1 MSLPTLTTSQRSI
14 RLPDDVKERAARWVQ
29 TQTATAH
36 RSPSDAPFRRMID
49 FWFAAIAWAVS
60 HNLTP
65 VEKAQGDK
73 FVSIGPN
80 PNDVRLQPWRSHL
93 LSLLAIHTFGHDDPQ
108 AQDPAAIVD
117 LANRYAEAGAEAL
130 VTHLESARE
139 FAVPMLYRVTDMFL
153 DEFKRSVEGKT
164 HVY

>member
-1 MSLPTLTTSQRSI
+1 
-14 RLPDDVKERAARWVQ
+14 
-29 TQTATAH
+29 
-36 RSPSDAPFRRMID
+36 MID

-80 PNDVRLQPWRSHL
+80 PNDVRLQPWRSQL
-93 LSLLAIHTFGHDDPQ
+93 LALLAIHSFGHEDSQ

-117 LANRYAEAGAEAL
+117 LANRYAEAGAEPL
-130 VTHLESARE
+130 VAHLESARE
-139 FAVPMLYRVTDMFL
+139 FAVPMLYRVTDML
-153 DEFKRSVEGKT
+153 VDEFKRSVEGKT